1 MPSSIREYTLD
12 DGDSMASEDQ
22 MRTERAIV
30 VEPGMGKGE
39 KAFEPLS
46 RPQTGLWTD
55 ALRRLK
61 RDKAA
66 VAGLIVIALLL
77 VIVVFAPFLAPHS
90 PTDQSFID
98 KLQGPS
104 RAHPMG
110 TDEFGRDT
118 LSRVIYGSRVA
129 LRVGLLPVA
138 AALIL
143 GVTAGLAAGYYGG
156 VTDQITMRCV
166 DILLAFPWLLLA
178 IGIVAILGPGINNV
192 IIAVT
197 IIYVPAFARI
207 VRASVLSIKEREYV
221 EAARAI
227 GQPDLQIIWRH
238 ILRNSWAPI
247 IVLATLSI
255 GQAIIYAA
263 GLSFIGLGTQPPAP
277 DWGVML
283 KSGHEYLRDSPW
295 LGIFPGLAILITVLA
310 FNLFGD
316 GLRDALDPRSR

>member
-1 MPSSIREYTLD
+1 VAVDENAALERVGPVPVSREQV
-12 DGDSMASEDQ
+12 A
-22 MRTERAIV
+22 A
-30 VEPGMGKGE
+30 
-39 KAFEPLS
+39 AFEPT
-46 RPQTGLWTD
+46 RRRTGLWTD
-55 ALRRLK
+55 AFRRLS

-66 VAGLIVIALLL
+66 IAGLIVIVVLIL
-77 VIVVFAPFLAPHS
+77 VAIFASVLAPHS

-104 RAHPMG
+104 REHLMG

-118 LSRVIYGSRVA
+118 FSRVLYGSRIA

-138 AALIL
+138 IALVF
-143 GVTAGLAAGYYGG
+143 GVAAGLAAGFYGG
-156 VTDQITMRCV
+156 VTDQITMRIV

-192 IIAVT
+192 IIAVS
-197 IIYVPAFARI
+197 IIYIPAFARI
-207 VRASVLSIKEREYV
+207 VRASVLSIKNREYV

-227 GQPDLQIIWRH
+227 GQSDLQIMSRH
-238 ILRNSWAPI
+238 ILRNAWAPI
-247 IVLATLSI
+247 IVQATLSI

-263 GLSFIGLGTQPPAP
+263 GLSFIGLGTQPPAA

-283 KSGHEYLRDSPW
+283 KSGHEFLRDSPW
-295 LGIFPGLAILITVLA
+295 LGIFPGLAILVTVLA

-316 GLRDALDPRSR
+316 GLRDALDPRMR